1 MKTGAVADTHNPNSE
16 KRSMKTGP
24 WRSLISQTRCISE
37 LWVQW
42 KSQSFKVES
51 NRRKTISATSNMHK
65 YTGKHTHIHWQVHVH
80 LTQSKPVCWW
90 PWVPRE
96 IWNTQ
101 WITAKKLDVISCIV
115 SVSNMGHARQPP
127 SSPCSSISLW
137 GLSWPFILILWL
149 TGFLCPP
156 SLLYFPHSNDTPH
169 HLTFSMCPFALSLLP
184 MSSLLAKDAS
194 LYGLLRN
201 LFSSARSVWNFI
213 VF

>member
-51 NRRKTISATSNMHK
+51 NRRKTISTCNLHMHK

-80 LTQSKPVCWW
+80 PTQRKPVCWW

-96 IWNTQ
+96 IRNTQ

-156 SLLYFPHSNDTPH
+156 SLLYFPPQQWYTPSLNIFYVSLCSLSPSNVITSSKGRI
-169 HLTFSMCPFALSLLP
+169 LIWFAEESFV
-184 MSSLLAKDAS
+184 KC
-194 LYGLLRN
+194 
-201 LFSSARSVWNFI
+201 
-213 VF
+213 